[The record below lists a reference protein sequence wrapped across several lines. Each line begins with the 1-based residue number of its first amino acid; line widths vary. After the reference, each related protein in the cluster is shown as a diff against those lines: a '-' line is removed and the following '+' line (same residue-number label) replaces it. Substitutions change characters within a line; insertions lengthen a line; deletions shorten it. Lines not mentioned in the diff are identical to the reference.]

1 MAKLQK
7 LNNISKFGLSLLRDF
22 LWERRKVSCIDQNS
36 ATLKT
41 LICVFKE
48 YSAALKTLICVFKDY
63 NAHSVMCSEFLY
75 FLHTMLILYHIRTII
90 NGVKSSNAAKYLL
103 LCVTL
108 NYKIRREVPN
118 NVQASFD

>member
-1 MAKLQK
+1 VAKLQK

-48 YSAALKTLICVFKDY
+48 YSAALKTLICVFKEY
-63 NAHSVMCSEFLY
+63 SAALKI
-75 FLHTMLILYHIRTII
+75 LIY
-90 NGVKSSNAAKYLL
+90 V
-103 LCVTL
+103 
-108 NYKIRREVPN
+108 
-118 NVQASFD
+118 F